1 MAADDDKSSFFK
13 TPLGY
18 LVIAILCIIAFMI
31 LIRLF
36 DKGGKPSRAH
46 NNGWSNNNYFRRG
59 QVPPSL
65 AGYI

>member
-1 MAADDDKSSFFK
+1 MAADDDKPFFK

-18 LVIAILCIIAFMI
+18 LVIAILCIIAFII
-31 LIRLF
+31 LMGLF
-36 DKGGKPSRAH
+36 GKGGKSRSH
-46 NNGWSNNNYFRRG
+46 NNNYSNNNYFRRG

>member
-1 MAADDDKSSFFK
+1 MAADDEKSFFK

-18 LVIAILCIIAFMI
+18 LIIAILCIIALMI
-31 LIRLF
+31 LISLF

-46 NNGWSNNNYFRRG
+46 NNNYSNNNYFRRG

>member
-1 MAADDDKSSFFK
+1 MAADDEKSFFK

-18 LVIAILCIIAFMI
+18 LVIIILSFIALMIIIGF
-31 LIRLF
+31 LN
-36 DKGGKPSRAH
+36 KGKKSSGH
-46 NNGWSNNNYFRRG
+46 NNSWSNNNYFRRG

>member
-1 MAADDDKSSFFK
+1 MAADDEKSFFK
-13 TPLGY
+13 TPYGY
-18 LVIAILCIIAFMI
+18 LVIAILCIIAFVI
-31 LIRLF
+31 LLRLF

-46 NNGWSNNNYFRRG
+46 NNGYSNNNYFRRG